1 MRFDVLTLFPDL
13 FEGYLTQ
20 SLLKLAI
27 QRGLVQVRLWNFRD
41 WATGKRKS
49 VDDTPYGGGPGML
62 IMCPPVFDAVE
73 SVQKEG
79 DEPGQLIMLTPQG
92 RRLDQKLVEELAQHK
107 RLLLLCG
114 RYEGFDDRIRQGLQ
128 PLEVSVGDFIC
139 NGGEVPAMLLIDAVI
154 RLIPGVLGDE
164 TSHKYESFS
173 ESGLLEYPQFTRPRE
188 FRGMT
193 VPDVL
198 LNGNHAEIECWRQ
211 QQSLKRTKEHR
222 SDLLPPEAA
231 DEPTPSKK
239 TKRQRASRARRESG
253 STES

>member
-1 MRFDVLTLFPDL
+1 MRFDVLTLFPDM
-13 FEGYLTQ
+13 FESYLSQ

-27 QRGLVQVRLWNFRD
+27 QRELVSVELWNIRD
-41 WATGKRKS
+41 WATSKRKS

-62 IMCPPVFDAVE
+62 IMCPPVFEAVE
-73 SVQKEG
+73 AVQQVT
-79 DEPGQLIMLTPQG
+79 DQPGQLIMLTPQG
-92 RRLDQKLVEELAQHK
+92 RKLDQKLVEELAQQK

-139 NGGEVPAMLLIDAVI
+139 NGGEVPAMLMIDAII
-154 RLIPGVLGDE
+154 RLMPGVLGDE

-193 VPDVL
+193 VPEVL
-198 LNGNHAEIECWRQ
+198 LNGNHGEIQRWQ
-211 QQSLKRTKEHR
+211 DQQSLERTKERR
-222 SDLLPPEAA
+222 SDLVPPGA
-231 DEPTPSKK
+231 DDEVKPKK
-239 TKRQRASRARRESG
+239 PKRQRRTETRRDPGSPES
-253 STES
+253 